1 MEGENK
7 MNSYV
12 ETVRLLRQIENFINS
27 KEMSTEVDV
36 LNPSWMLVCFVI
48 FICAAII
55 IGGIY
60 FKSPAAIILG
70 IAPIAMIIVH
80 NTVPEMRE
88 AFKGNYTKYIKDTK
102 YIACNVE
109 RPDEKCRQY
118 IETEFIKPS
127 RKIAEDVGSYPSS
140 INSLDSAKYFLE
152 TYRKQYENEFLS
164 ELEKWKMLNREGI
177 AITMDVLSKNP
188 VPVSLTDKDIQ
199 VITARAAMNTKI
211 WENFKHYS
219 GTDSRHAFEYEY
231 INSNS
236 FTQKDLDDNYEFQDE
251 LFPASLDTEE
261 FRKNQLSNITEEMDR
276 RFGNGKEVKQ

>member
-80 NTVPEMRE
+80 NTVPQMRE
-88 AFKGNYTKYIKDTK
+88 VFKENYTKYVKDTK
-102 YIACNVE
+102 YTECNME
-109 RPDEKCRQY
+109 HLDEKCKEY
-118 IETEFIKPS
+118 IETEFIKPA
-127 RKIAEDVGSYPSS
+127 RRIAEDIGSYQYS
-140 INSLDSAKYFLE
+140 INSLDSAKSFLE
-152 TYRKQYENEFLS
+152 TYKKQYETEFLS
-164 ELEKWKMLNREGI
+164 ELEKWKTLNREGV
-177 AITMDVLSKNP
+177 AVTMDVLSKNP

-211 WENFKHYS
+211 WANFKHYS

-261 FRKNQLSNITEEMDR
+261 FRKNQLSKITEEMDR